1 MPVDF
6 EHSFG
11 FLVYDVARLLREWFN
26 NQALPF
32 DLTQA
37 QSRALVHLKRSE
49 GVNQA
54 TLANILDIQPIT
66 LVRQLD
72 KLEEKGLIER
82 RQDSSDR
89 RMQRLYLT
97 PDAESLIEQLARMG
111 LVMTDDAFVGVSEAA
126 RAQVMKTLETV
137 KGNLSAH
144 VAADAEKRL

>member
-1 MPVDF
+1 VPVDF

>member
-1 MPVDF
+1 VPVDF

-11 FLVYDVARLLREWFN
+11 FLVYDVARLLRERFN
-26 NQALPF
+26 NQALSF

-97 PDAESLIEQLARMG
+97 PDAESLIEQLALMG
-111 LVMTDDAFVGVSEAA
+111 LVMTDEAFAGVSEAA

-144 VAADAEKRL
+144 VAAGAEKRL